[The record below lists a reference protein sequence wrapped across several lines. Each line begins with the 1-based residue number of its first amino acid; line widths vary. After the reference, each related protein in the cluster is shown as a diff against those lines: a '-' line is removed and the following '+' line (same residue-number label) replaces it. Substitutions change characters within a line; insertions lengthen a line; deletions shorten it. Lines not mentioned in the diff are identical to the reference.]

1 MKNNILRTM
10 KKNYMYGITIVLVI
24 AIIVMG
30 VMLYNQRNKYAITTE
45 NTYNLALYELVDYI
59 NDV

>member
-1 MKNNILRTM
+1 MKNNILKTM

-24 AIIVMG
+24 AIVVMG

-45 NTYNLALYELVDYI
+45 NTYNLAL
-59 NDV
+59 

>member
-30 VMLYNQRNKYAITTE
+30 AKL
-45 NTYNLALYELVDYI
+45 
-59 NDV
+59 